1 MIHVARFFSYSL
13 FSLVV
18 CTPVSVSYGQAAP
31 GNSKG
36 HMHFEGL
43 NSAVERMM
51 DSVGIPGLSLAVIE
65 NNRIVYFH
73 PYGRKND
80 GTGHKVDKRTVFEA
94 CSLSKNFLSYVAHQ
108 LVDEGKLDVQKPVYE
123 YLPNDRLEHDA
134 RYKLITAHEILAHC
148 SGIENWQ
155 VFNNPDTLEI
165 VSNPGEK
172 FVYSGE
178 AFNYLAQ
185 IIAKIL
191 GQPYEEYMTER
202 VTRPLHLHD
211 TYFRFTKQTSGSAVK
226 VHPADFATPTY
237 TFGNTGYKWINTEP
251 LPSSAVNVNARDYAR
266 LLIALFNYR
275 HLSAAETRK
284 LWQPVVK
291 VNAHDTTLF
300 IGEGF
305 EISYAG
311 KDTIINHEGD
321 NPGFK
326 SAVFYSV
333 VSKKGFAFFANSDRG
348 MLIADRLNKLTV
360 NLDIR
365 NILAPEYYRQYPNTA
380 IMLFKVFRDS
390 GEKAMFGVIDSLERT
405 GRLDEATLD
414 QLGDESMDYGLISRR
429 IVDMDVRMYPN
440 ASLGH
445 QLKGELFMNMNELDS
460 AIACLT
466 EARRLD
472 TVNPVIETELAYCR
486 KNLNP
491 GELQRRR
498 SMLTKVDPSV
508 ETVIQGKNYSSMYS
522 AVTERTGDSANQ
534 DTSCYISKGHWVDFV
549 LSVPAGGV
557 YKLGVRVKAR
567 EEGTMLELSDGP
579 GVTSA
584 FPVPSTKETGWT
596 LVNTEIPLTGGI
608 QVLRIC
614 AAQGAV
620 SINRIE
626 LDHSL

>member
-1 MIHVARFFSYSL
+1 MKSPAAKGRMVGIVSSGRFQQEMENVAGMFAKILPVCCGIDPDATLTQYIRDIHEFLIAAFSKQIYDLSNIISDLNQDKATALNDIIEAAFVLQNFGDGRRGNRGTDFKPVPLESFTAKYPLMLIVEEWEGEILKFSFEYLFDYFTASDMEMIGRQFMNVLDKASGNLNGTIVEVLKDGGPRIEFVDEDISFSFDHVKNSVKWFTLPGSFL
-13 FSLVV
+13 FPFSLAFWI
-18 CTPVSVSYGQAAP
+18 PVSLSYGQTAP

-36 HMHFEGL
+36 HKHFEGL

-65 NNRIVYFH
+65 NNWLVYFH

-80 GTGHKVDKRTVFEA
+80 GTRHKVDKRTVFEA

-275 HLSAAETRK
+275 HLSVAETRK
-284 LWQPVVK
+284 LWQPVRE
-291 VNAHDTTLF
+291 
-300 IGEGF
+300 GEC
-305 EISYAG
+305 S
-311 KDTIINHEGD
+311 
-321 NPGFK
+321 
-326 SAVFYSV
+326 
-333 VSKKGFAFFANSDRG
+333 
-348 MLIADRLNKLTV
+348 
-360 NLDIR
+360 
-365 NILAPEYYRQYPNTA
+365 
-380 IMLFKVFRDS
+380 
-390 GEKAMFGVIDSLERT
+390 
-405 GRLDEATLD
+405 
-414 QLGDESMDYGLISRR
+414 
-429 IVDMDVRMYPN
+429 
-440 ASLGH
+440 
-445 QLKGELFMNMNELDS
+445 
-460 AIACLT
+460 
-466 EARRLD
+466 
-472 TVNPVIETELAYCR
+472 
-486 KNLNP
+486 
-491 GELQRRR
+491 
-498 SMLTKVDPSV
+498 
-508 ETVIQGKNYSSMYS
+508 
-522 AVTERTGDSANQ
+522 
-534 DTSCYISKGHWVDFV
+534 
-549 LSVPAGGV
+549 
-557 YKLGVRVKAR
+557 
-567 EEGTMLELSDGP
+567 
-579 GVTSA
+579 
-584 FPVPSTKETGWT
+584 
-596 LVNTEIPLTGGI
+596 
-608 QVLRIC
+608 
-614 AAQGAV
+614 
-620 SINRIE
+620 
-626 LDHSL
+626 